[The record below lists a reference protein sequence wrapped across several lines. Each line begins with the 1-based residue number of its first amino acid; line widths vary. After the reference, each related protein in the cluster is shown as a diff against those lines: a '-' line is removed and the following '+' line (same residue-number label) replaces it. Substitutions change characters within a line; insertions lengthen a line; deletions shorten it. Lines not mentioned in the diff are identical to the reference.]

1 MTGHASPRRPPRVC
15 LRRVRPGA
23 AAVGA
28 LRSPLCLL
36 AVLLVL
42 LVPQGWGQQAEDPI
56 RARVEQ
62 LREEA
67 VAHRNRGEIA
77 QARALLRDMEGLL
90 NDLQAPLLQ
99 ARYWHVLGT
108 LDAEEGHYARALEHF
123 HRAYLQFQAQE
134 ETWGILALGNA
145 IGAVHQMSGNHH
157 QAREYLENTLALARR
172 EENLAW
178 QVTALGNLAIS
189 VAELEGPAAAR
200 PLEEQALG
208 LARELGAPNELAI
221 RLANTC
227 RVQEAAGALDKAQA
241 TCREAAAHL
250 EPLGLPRFL
259 AGTRMVQGDLQR
271 RLGSLQEAE
280 SHYLASLALGRDIP
294 SVEPQLRERLGRL
307 YRELGDDRAAAE
319 QLDRAAT
326 LRETQAVRERADL
339 MQEAES
345 GFVLRLAENEIAAL
359 QRESSWQAEQLRW
372 RRWINIATFVA
383 LCVLVLLTML
393 IYRAY
398 RQRVELQQALAA
410 RNSELEQAL
419 ETIRELAARDP
430 LTGLFNRRAF
440 REVAQ
445 HAMVQCRRRG
455 QPMAVVLAD
464 IDHFKALNDSHGHAV
479 GDEVLCA
486 ISRRLEGALRESD
499 LLCRWGGEEFV
510 ILFCDASLREALRV
524 TTRVREALLAAPV
537 DTAAGQ
543 LTATMTFGIA
553 RLESDFDSAL
563 AAADKALYLGKQ
575 SGRDRIECSAGAPH
589 PADTLRQTSARE
601 TS

>member
-1 MTGHASPRRPPRVC
+1 MPRVT
-15 LRRVRPGA
+15 GW
-23 AAVGA
+23 
-28 LRSPLCLL
+28 LL
-36 AVLLVL
+36 SLLVL
-42 LVPQGWGQQAEDPI
+42 LSCLLPVQGLGQPAEDAL
-56 RARVEQ
+56 RTQVNE
-62 LREEA
+62 LREAA
-67 VAHRNRGEIA
+67 VAHRNRGDITR
-77 QARALLRDMEGLL
+77 ARATLEEMESLLE
-90 NDLQAPLLQ
+90 DLQAPLLE

-108 LDAEEGHYARALEHF
+108 LDAEEGHYARALQHF

-145 IGAVHQMSGNHH
+145 IGAVHQMSDNHR

-172 EENLAW
+172 EDNLSW

-189 VAELEGPAAAR
+189 VAELEGPGAAR
-200 PLEEQALG
+200 PLEERALA

-227 RVQEAAGALDKAQA
+227 RVQEAAGALEEAQT

-271 RLGSLQEAE
+271 RLGALREAE
-280 SHYLASLALGRDIP
+280 THYLASLALGRDIP

-307 YRELGDDRAAAE
+307 YRELGDHRAAAE

-326 LRETQAVRERADL
+326 LRETQAARERADL

-345 GFVLRLAENEIAAL
+345 GFALRLAENEIAAL

-372 RRWINIATFVA
+372 RRWINIAAFAA
-383 LCVLVLLTML
+383 LCVLVLLTL
-393 IYRAY
+393 LVYRAY

-410 RNSELEQAL
+410 RNNELEQAL

-430 LTGLFNRRAF
+430 LTGLYNRRAF

-464 IDHFKALNDSHGHAV
+464 IDHFKALNDTHGHGV

-486 ISRRLEGALRESD
+486 ISRRLESALRESD

-524 TTRVREALLAAPV
+524 TTRVREVLLAEPV
-537 DTAAGQ
+537 VTESGQ
-543 LTATMTFGIA
+543 FTVTMTFGIA
-553 RLESDFDSAL
+553 RLQADFDSAL

-575 SGRDRIECSAGAPH
+575 SGRDRIECSAGAPN